1 MEEKREEKRLVDFK
15 KIKEEVGFGLVLEKL
30 GLLDGMT
37 RKGDE
42 FVGFCPLHEGEKKK
56 PSFYANEGKGI
67 FQCFACK
74 KKGSVLDFARL
85 VQGVGLREAGLWLES
100 LMNGG
105 ESKPEKVEA
114 EKVEPEKVD
123 PDRDP
128 ADPLEKKLEE
138 VFLLLISRVE
148 KHFENKEAL
157 AKKLTRWITRSIEEV
172 L

>member
-30 GLLDGMT
+30 GLLDGME

-56 PSFYANEGKGI
+56 ASFYANEGKGI

-85 VQGVGLREAGLWLES
+85 VQGTGLREAGLWLES

-105 ESKPEKVEA
+105 ES
-114 EKVEPEKVD
+114 EPEKVD
-123 PDRDP
+123 PDRDPDP

-157 AKKLTRWITRSIEEV
+157 AKKLTRRITAFWED